1 MDTSRTAP
9 HVNFELLKNF
19 QNQTVRLVGEVTG
32 TSGNLLHVK
41 AADGGM
47 VDVSLSQPGSVTD
60 KYVMITGTATAGNT
74 MNEDKHQALGN
85 DYGERTPSHERNEFI
100 LEHSGAQRM
109 GSFVTVHSCSETV
122 SLRCSMDADNFS
134 SYVTQTW
141 RSTTR
146 CASWPAHL
154 NSVCYSFHDA
164 HAFPIGTGPNWS
176 AAHQS
181 GVQPS

>member
-47 VDVSLSQPGSVTD
+47 VDVTLSQPGSVTD
-60 KYVMITGTATAGNT
+60 KYVLITGTATAGNT

-85 DYGERTPSHERNEFI
+85 DYGKRTSSHERSEFV
-100 LEHSGAQRM
+100 LEHSVA
-109 GSFVTVHSCSETV
+109 
-122 SLRCSMDADNFS
+122 
-134 SYVTQTW
+134 
-141 RSTTR
+141 
-146 CASWPAHL
+146 
-154 NSVCYSFHDA
+154 
-164 HAFPIGTGPNWS
+164 
-176 AAHQS
+176 
-181 GVQPS
+181 